1 MMQSE
6 HTNILDPVEIDI
18 STDYDT
24 WGCTNLVQS
33 RFMLGNRVSEEPVPV
48 FFLPEPRLVFFSFL
62 LSFLSFHSF

>member
-33 RFMLGNRVSEEPVPV
+33 RFMLGNRVSEP
-48 FFLPEPRLVFFSFL
+48 
-62 LSFLSFHSF
+62 FLSEPE